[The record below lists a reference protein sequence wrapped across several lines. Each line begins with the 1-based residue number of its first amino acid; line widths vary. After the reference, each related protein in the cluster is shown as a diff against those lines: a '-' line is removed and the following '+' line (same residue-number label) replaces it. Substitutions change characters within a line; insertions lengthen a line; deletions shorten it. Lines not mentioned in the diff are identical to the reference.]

1 MTVLSYKCRS
11 CGGELTFSPQSQK
24 FECGYCGS
32 SYLKSEL
39 EPDTVETA
47 QSSSDSTAESTNQ
60 STAFDAVLYNC
71 PSCGAEI
78 VTDSTTAATYCFYC
92 HNPVVISGR
101 LGGEYAP
108 SRLIPFKLDRSKAIK
123 RFVEWTRT
131 KFFLPKDFFSE
142 KSIEKLTGVYFP
154 YWVIDCDA
162 DATLVMNAKT
172 VRTWTTGNTRHT
184 ETSNYKVLREG
195 EVHLE
200 DMIKTALNKA
210 DKKLIES
217 VQPFDSSKME
227 KFSMTY
233 LSGFQAEKRDV
244 ESAEISTETEN
255 DVKRY
260 CENLLSDTVT
270 GYSSKTT
277 EQSGTTINKI
287 DYEYCLLPVWVM
299 TYKYK
304 GTDYF
309 YAMNG
314 QSGKICGKLPVDKL
328 KLFVFSGILS
338 AAVGLIGMIG
348 GYLI

>member
-1 MTVLSYKCRS
+1 MSVLSYKCKG
-11 CGGELTFSPQSQK
+11 CGGELTFDPQSQK
-24 FECGYCGS
+24 FECAYCGS
-32 SYLKSEL
+32 SYAREEL
-39 EPDTVETA
+39 EGELPKKADDA
-47 QSSSDSTAESTNQ
+47 AESAAD

-101 LGGEYAP
+101 LGGEFAP
-108 SRLIPFKLDRSKAIK
+108 SRVIPFKYDRETAVAK
-123 RFVEWTRT
+123 FVAWTKT

-142 KSIEKLTGVYFP
+142 KAVEKLTGVYFP

-162 DATLVMNAKT
+162 DASLVMNAKN
-172 VRTWTTGNTRHT
+172 VRIWRTGNRRYT
-184 ETSNYKVLREG
+184 ETSTYKAIREG

-200 DMIKTALNKA
+200 DIIKTALKKA
-210 DKKLIES
+210 DKQLIES
-217 VQPFDSSKME
+217 VQPFDSSNME

-244 ESAEISTETEN
+244 EAAEIEQETKS
-255 DVKRY
+255 DIDRY
-260 CENLLSDTVT
+260 CINLLSDTVT
-270 GYSSKTT
+270 GYSTKLT
-277 EQSGTTINKI
+277 EQSSTDIKKL

-299 TYKYK
+299 TYKYNGK
-304 GTDYF
+304 DYY

-328 KLFVFSGILS
+328 KLFLCSAGLT
-338 AAVGLIGMIG
+338 AAVGLIGAIG